1 MSLTGKQEAFAQA
14 VASGLTQAE
23 AYRTCYDVSPETLD
37 KTVWEGASRVAN
49 DSNVSARI
57 ASLKDEIA
65 AKALWTREDSVRTL
79 KEVLDNGYARPSD
92 RTGAVKVLNEMHGYN
107 APQKIEHTGNIV
119 HKVELVALASRTNR
133 DT

>member
-23 AYRTCYDVSPETLD
+23 AYRTCYDVSPETLNS
-37 KTVWEGASRVAN
+37 TVWEEASRIAN
-49 DSNVSARI
+49 DRNVSARI

-79 KEVLDNGYARPSD
+79 KTVIEGNDKGNEI
-92 RTGAVKVLNEMHGYN
+92 TGAVKVLNEMHGYN
-107 APQKIEHTGNIV
+107 APKEINVNGNLGINV
-119 HKVELVALASRTNR
+119 KF
-133 DT
+133 D